1 MAVLLKNKTHIKSKT
16 TRVIRLKEILSFDYV
31 KSFLNNKIPE
41 KYTHTLDF
49 KIKHKFPFLCCKSFL
64 QRIIGIKVIQKLE
77 QPKKFEK
84 NTHY

>member
-31 KSFLNNKIPE
+31 KSFLNNKIPVSE
-41 KYTHTLDF
+41 
-49 KIKHKFPFLCCKSFL
+49 FPFLCCKSFL